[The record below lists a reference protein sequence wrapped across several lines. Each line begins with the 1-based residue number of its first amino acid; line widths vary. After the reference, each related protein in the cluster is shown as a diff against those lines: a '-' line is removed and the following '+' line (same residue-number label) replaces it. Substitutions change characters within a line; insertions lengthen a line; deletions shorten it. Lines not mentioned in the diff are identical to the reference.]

1 MVVDSGEGN
10 TVANEPGKSERDTAT
25 LIAMGGAVVVW
36 ILLSVVVVGAVLLI
50 DDDSPEAAYAE
61 TVDFGLAEF
70 VIEPA
75 EVPVAPGT
83 ELTLRVMNN
92 GEIQHD
98 LKLEGENGTERLMP
112 GDTAEVN
119 VGVVSAGQRLW
130 CTVPGHR
137 EQGMEATIVAGPPPD
152 TGDRDPA

>member
-1 MVVDSGEGN
+1 M
-10 TVANEPGKSERDTAT
+10 ANEPAKKDRDATT
-25 LIAMGGAVVVW
+25 LITMGGAVVVW
-36 ILLSVVVVGAVLLI
+36 ILLSAIVVGAGLLLA
-50 DDDSPEAAYAE
+50 DDSAEAAYAQ
-61 TVDFGLAEF
+61 TVDFSLAEF
-70 VIEPA
+70 VIEPP

-83 ELTLRVMNN
+83 ELTLRVTNN

-119 VGVVSAGQRLW
+119 VGVVSAGQTLW

-152 TGDRDPA
+152 TGDREPE